1 MMLGRALPPAL
12 FSLLLAARAAATPY
26 DFKDNYND
34 PAPSPED
41 GPPASFHATRDRQ
54 RLPYEIC
61 GLVGGYVFTVLIW
74 GVLLLTIGRK
84 MRRKALD
91 PPPALEF
98 EQELKPIRGA
108 METPISPSSM
118 RSATSWMRKFK
129 RSESLSG
136 STPVS
141 PVVQSPMSFDQKV
154 LDADKARAQDDMER
168 LYAAVMDHDA
178 KKHSR
183 QASREVEEQVAPPII
198 RSERRR
204 PSAISTTHRA
214 PTDSSPVSPIKAIYP
229 PDYTSTNM
237 SVHSRNNSLRN
248 DSLRNDSLRNDGLR
262 NDGLRNDGLRNDGLR
277 NNSLR
282 VDHPPPS
289 PRSIL
294 SKPRRLSSASKQEK
308 SARFNLKNLRISGPI
323 QSYGGA
329 APDDE
334 ARTPLSPRFY
344 PDPGAP
350 PSPPTQPTSPTT
362 PYSPTEP
369 AELSRAHSLG
379 IPPPR
384 TPTPHPP
391 TTPNPLSNH
400 DPNPPPPLP
409 QLPNHHHHLHHR
421 PPLPRNPNHDPRPP
435 PREPQSP
442 DPAHRRSLH
451 ALQSVYALHAHYARD
466 AAFGDEA
473 REEGEA
479 EGREGAVGA
488 GERGEDGA
496 GAGGDVW
503 GCLL

>member
-12 FSLLLAARAAATPY
+12 FSLLLAAARAAASPNPY

-84 MRRKALD
+84 MRRKALE

-98 EQELKPIRGA
+98 EQELKPIRPA
-108 METPISPSSM
+108 METPLSPNSV

-129 RSESLSG
+129 RGGESLSG

-141 PVVQSPMSFDQKV
+141 PIVQSPTSFDQKV
-154 LDADKARAQDDMER
+154 LDADRQRAQDDMER

-183 QASREVEEQVAPPII
+183 QNSQATVEQPLPPPTL
-198 RSERRR
+198 RQERRR
-204 PSAISTTHRA
+204 PSAISTTHR
-214 PTDSSPVSPIKAIYP
+214 PQTDSSPTSPIKAIYP
-229 PDYTSTNM
+229 PDYNNSM
-237 SVHSRNNSLRN
+237 AAPMPHSRNSSLRAE
-248 DSLRNDSLRNDGLR
+248 
-262 NDGLRNDGLRNDGLR
+262 
-277 NNSLR
+277 
-282 VDHPPPS
+282 HPPPS

-294 SKPRRLSSASKQEK
+294 SKPRRLSSLSKREEK
-308 SARFNLKNLRISGPI
+308 TARFNLKNLRISGPI

-350 PSPPTQPTSPTT
+350 PSPPTQPTSPST

-369 AELSRAHSLG
+369 AEIERAHSLRIPLPNPAPQRGPGLTIAPAPAQNISVSQSPRMTPTNSLPFRSYQIDAPLKSPG
-379 IPPPR
+379 IQTTVLDRRPDKLSLQTPR
-384 TPTPHPP
+384 TGVPFTPYSPYMPFTPITPVTPHLV
-391 TTPNPLSNH
+391 TKKERKGRRKEAAERLGTL
-400 DPNPPPPLP
+400 D
-409 QLPNHHHHLHHR
+409 
-421 PPLPRNPNHDPRPP
+421 
-435 PREPQSP
+435 EMVQSP
-442 DPAHRRSLH
+442 KEI
-451 ALQSVYALHAHYARD
+451 
-466 AAFGDEA
+466 FGDA
-473 REEGEA
+473 Y
-479 EGREGAVGA
+479 
-488 GERGEDGA
+488 
-496 GAGGDVW
+496 
-503 GCLL
+503 